1 MKHKVTYKIDDAV
14 GFLALCQRM
23 NETFIPT
30 GSRVY
35 AEMRVV
41 EDTDWD
47 YVVHPYLHCGGEPL
61 REFLTLFN
69 KGITPVGIVEPLYAG
84 DSCFEKDEA
93 TPILPVKDDDSIDCV
108 TYVESH
114 DRKLKINLIFTFS
127 LKEFGSWCAATD
139 TLKWQHDEAVKVIW
153 DKEYRVKRFKQLR
166 DAHMRS
172 CPAPVPMPF

>member
-1 MKHKVTYKIDDAV
+1 MKHKVTYTIADAV

-41 EDTDWD
+41 ADTDWD
-47 YVVHPYLHCGGEPL
+47 FIVHPYLHCGGEPL
-61 REFLTLFN
+61 REFLIIYN
-69 KGITPVGIVEPLYAG
+69 KGVTPVGVVEPLFTG
-84 DSCFEKDEA
+84 DSCFEKDEPKPA
-93 TPILPVKDDDSIDCV
+93 LPVKNDDNLDCV
-108 TYVESH
+108 TYVQSP
-114 DRKLKINLIFTFS
+114 DKALKINLIFTFS
-127 LKEFGSWCAATD
+127 LAEFVGWCAATD
-139 TLKWQHDEAVKVIW
+139 TLKCQHDEAAKVTW

-172 CPAPVPMPF
+172 CPTPTPMPF